1 MWVWAIDA
9 SVQRHEGLLGLPLL
23 ADRQRIEQLV
33 FQVEGLELK
42 YLVIDRNDRVVVSTS
57 YVVLEERANGA
68 GRFQPAATPARNH
81 VDGPIL
87 VDGAALQDGPCSFIG
102 MDVTV
107 PHDVHRVFFVQ
118 RD

>member
-1 MWVWAIDA
+1 MWGWATDA
-9 SVQRHEGLLGLPLL
+9 SVQRHEESLGLPLL
-23 ADRQRIEQLV
+23 ADRQCIEQLV

-42 YLVIDRNDRVVVSTS
+42 YVVIDRNDRVVVATP
-57 YVVLEERANGA
+57 YVVLKERANGA
-68 GRFQPAATPARNH
+68 GRFQSTATPARNH

-102 MDVTV
+102 MDVAV